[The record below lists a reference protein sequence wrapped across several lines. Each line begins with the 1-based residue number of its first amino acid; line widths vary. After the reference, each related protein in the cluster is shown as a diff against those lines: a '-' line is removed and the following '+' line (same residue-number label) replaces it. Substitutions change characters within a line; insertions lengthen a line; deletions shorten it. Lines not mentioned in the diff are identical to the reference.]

1 MIADRILQN
10 FFDYYQTKF
19 FNMFKITFMKKND
32 NNYLLYTLNQEII
45 FLLNDLKVSIFR
57 NCCILSAIIRETIFN
72 RTVYEEIGYNV
83 DNRKGKRVLA
93 PKILYIIRIIG
104 ERRREL
110 RDLDR
115 NLFGRQRI
123 FICKRNYSMEIT
135 RSYEE
140 SNSDY
145 LKCVSSYNNTSIKI
159 SSFV

>member
-1 MIADRILQN
+1 M
-10 FFDYYQTKF
+10 
-19 FNMFKITFMKKND
+19 
-32 NNYLLYTLNQEII
+32 
-45 FLLNDLKVSIFR
+45 
-57 NCCILSAIIRETIFN
+57 SAIIREAIFN
-72 RTVYEEIGYNV
+72 RTVYEKIGYNV

-140 SNSDY
+140 SNSDD
-145 LKCVSSYNNTSIKI
+145 LKCVSSYNNTSNKMIVPFK
-159 SSFV
+159 